1 MAATQSNRLVNG
13 RLEYI
18 DSLRGLA
25 VLLMVMV
32 HAAATWSPSTAS
44 QQSIIGYVAAGLG
57 GLAAPL
63 FVVLFGWSISKSE
76 LTNRK
81 IAVRAGVLFAAQ
93 ILLNSIAPHLF
104 NVFTPGIL
112 SLFAILIITAPL
124 WLKISR
130 WQVMPGLPFWLIL
143 LPLLCSTSFLLPNMM
158 GGSTWDSRVETSNI
172 GQIISHLFFTG
183 LYPLIPWLAFA
194 IFGALIAENYSFV
207 PQTVYRERLT
217 WTMMLGGCMF
227 CVASIQYALVNNLD
241 WAAPTANAD
250 SNSTVL
256 TFFPAN
262 AAFLIAA
269 MTGVGL
275 LWLLFKKV
283 TNTKSLNILGQF
295 SLSVYILHFIPLSLA
310 RDFEVEYEWSI
321 IGSAIM
327 VILYTLCWWPL
338 AIIWNKKAKK
348 WSLEYL
354 LAKYSK

>member
-1 MAATQSNRLVNG
+1 
-13 RLEYI
+13 
-18 DSLRGLA
+18 
-25 VLLMVMV
+25 
-32 HAAATWSPSTAS
+32 
-44 QQSIIGYVAAGLG
+44 
-57 GLAAPL
+57 
-63 FVVLFGWSISKSE
+63 
-76 LTNRK
+76 
-81 IAVRAGVLFAAQ
+81 
-93 ILLNSIAPHLF
+93 
-104 NVFTPGIL
+104 
-112 SLFAILIITAPL
+112 
-124 WLKISR
+124 
-130 WQVMPGLPFWLIL
+130 
-143 LPLLCSTSFLLPNMM
+143 
-158 GGSTWDSRVETSNI
+158 
-172 GQIISHLFFTG
+172 
-183 LYPLIPWLAFA
+183 
-194 IFGALIAENYSFV
+194 
-207 PQTVYRERLT
+207 
-217 WTMMLGGCMF
+217 MF